1 MHSVVAAFVP
11 IWILIASGI
20 SVQAQELRS
29 FTEPNFGT
37 SALVPVN
44 WRSEPIARPA
54 GVSGRYFYSQDGE
67 TWLAV
72 FGRTLAPG
80 VNARRSAT
88 ASDETVTYS
97 ADGDGWFVRSGL
109 RQKRIFYR
117 KALLS
122 CRGRLAHLI
131 AFEYPASRKREH
143 DRLVTAVSR
152 SLHSRGAA
160 C

>member
-1 MHSVVAAFVP
+1 MQSVMAAFP
-11 IWILIASGI
+11 IVILIASG
-20 SVQAQELRS
+20 SSFKAQELRS
-29 FTEPNFGT
+29 FTESNFGT

-44 WRSEPIARPA
+44 WASKSIEQPA

-72 FGRTLAPG
+72 FGRTVAPG
-80 VNARRSAT
+80 VNARRLAT
-88 ASDETVTYS
+88 ASDEIVTYH
-97 ADGDGWFVRSGL
+97 ADGEGWFVRSGL
-109 RQKRIFYR
+109 RQERIFYR
-117 KALLS
+117 KALFS
-122 CRGRLAHLI
+122 CQGRLAHLI

-152 SLHSRGAA
+152 SLHSRGAG

>member
-1 MHSVVAAFVP
+1 MHSAVAALVP
-11 IWILIASGI
+11 IWILIASGL
-20 SVQAQELRS
+20 SVQAQELRR
-29 FTEPNFGT
+29 FTEPSFGT

-44 WRSEPIARPA
+44 WASEPIERPA
-54 GVSGRYFYSQDGE
+54 GVSVRYFYSQDGE

-72 FGRTLAPG
+72 FGKTVAPG
-80 VNARRSAT
+80 VNARRLAT
-88 ASDETVTYS
+88 AFDETVTYS

-109 RQKRIFYR
+109 RQERIFYR
-117 KALLS
+117 KALFS

-143 DRLVTAVSR
+143 DRLVTLVSR
-152 SLHSRGAA
+152 SLHSRRVA